1 MYLIQTTLAVL
12 GLASQVTAAPPSQR
26 RGTSNYPGA
35 QYVANATRA
44 NAVKEAFQIAWDGY
58 YKYAYP
64 HDSLEPVTNT
74 YTDDR

>member
-1 MYLIQTTLAVL
+1 MYLTTAALAVL
-12 GLASQVTAAPPSQR
+12 GLASQVTAAPPAQR
-26 RGTSNYPGA
+26 RATSQYPSP

-44 NAVKEAFQIAWDGY
+44 NAVKAAFQTAWDGY

-74 YTDDR
+74 YSDDR